1 MAERKIIEDGKIIIR
16 VDDIEVSQDAQERRI
31 TSLGNKITRSQNTVN
46 NLTAQLARAQD
57 DLDALAAERTAD
69 QTILDTVRGG

>member
-16 VDDIEVSQDAQERRI
+16 VDDVEVSEDAQERRI
-31 TSLGNKITRSQNTVN
+31 TSLGNKITRAQNTVN

-57 DLDALAAERTAD
+57 DLDALVAEQTAD
-69 QTILDTVRGG
+69 QTILDTVRGR